1 MSAERQADWLS
12 IRDALARILE
22 AVHPLEAEEVRLEDA
37 FGRSLAEPVL
47 SPIDQPPWDNSAMDG
62 FAARSDDVRGASPET
77 PRRLRIVESVAA
89 GEFPTRP
96 IGPGEATRVMTGAPI
111 PEGADGVIRIEH
123 ARATATH
130 AEIFDDA
137 DAGRNVRPRGEDLT
151 RGAEVLRK
159 GSLLR
164 AGEIGVLAT
173 VGRQPVKVVRR
184 ARVGLLSTGD
194 ELIGID
200 QFDAVLAGRRIV
212 DSNSYALSAAVLSAG
227 ATPVRLGI
235 ARDEAASLEQHLAPA
250 LQLDALITTAGAS
263 VGEHDLVKNVLER
276 LGMRTLFWRVR
287 IRPGSP
293 FSFGLISRYGERD
306 LPVFGLPGNP
316 VSALVTFEVLVK
328 PALRK
333 MHGRAQLHAR
343 TLMVRAAERIRS
355 PAGLVRFLRVTLER
369 QGTGVIARLTG
380 NQGSGILSSVARADA
395 LLVVPIDV
403 DTLERGE
410 EAVALPLATPD
421 DAQDNIGF

>member
-1 MSAERQADWLS
+1 
-12 IRDALARILE
+12 
-22 AVHPLEAEEVRLEDA
+22 
-37 FGRSLAEPVL
+37 
-47 SPIDQPPWDNSAMDG
+47 MDG
-62 FAARSDDVRGASPET
+62 FAVRAEDVRGASAET
-77 PRRLRIVESVAA
+77 PRALRIVEAVAA
-89 GEFPTRP
+89 GDFPTRP
-96 IGPGEATRVMTGAPI
+96 IGPGEATRVMTGAPV

-137 DAGRNVRPRGEDLT
+137 DAGRNIRPRGEDLT
-151 RGAEVLRK
+151 RGAEVLQR
-159 GSLLR
+159 GTLLR

-173 VGRQPVKVVRR
+173 IGRQPVKVVRR
-184 ARVGLLSTGD
+184 ARVGLLSTGN

-212 DSNSYALSAAVLSAG
+212 DSNSYGLSAAVLSVG

-235 ARDEAASLEQHLAPA
+235 ARDDAASLEQYLAPA

-263 VGEHDLVKNVLER
+263 VGEHDLVKDVLER

-293 FSFGLISRYGERD
+293 FSFGLISRTGERD

-328 PALRK
+328 PALRR
-333 MHGRAQLHAR
+333 MHGRAQLHSR
-343 TLMVRAAERIRS
+343 TMVVRAAERIRS

-369 QGTGVIARLTG
+369 QGAESYARLTG

-403 DTLERGE
+403 DTVERGE
-410 EAVALPLATPD
+410 EAVALPLASPD
-421 DAQDNIGF
+421 DAQDSIGF